1 MKYPCGWWCPP
12 PCKIEHSLRMIINAV
27 VVIIIIIMMFIL
39 IVILNVINLCY
50 HCHTHFITC
59 CLIVFSRPFILF
71 SFCFHFVSFHLD
83 LYLPPRSRSRN
94 LGCQIDGERNS
105 VHDSVRRPMVL
116 FEFVFFGS
124 SPRFSQLALLYLPVL
139 RIQVPQQ
146 ILSFAGISW
155 WCYIEFEQTTKIC
168 LPCLPCEKFNSHIFS
183 PFFPWNG
190 YNPIPLLLN
199 TPIASQKN
207 VEIPIHHGFVARG
220 CYFLNGGGGIHW
232 EAFSRHKIPASPK
245 IAPGILPCQLQE
257 GVHRGCKDALVDE
270 KPLGQWWF
278 NQQKADFNIF

>member
-1 MKYPCGWWCPP
+1 MPSSSSSSSWCSF
-12 PCKIEHSLRMIINAV
+12 SLSFSTSSIFAIIV
-27 VVIIIIIMMFIL
+27 TL
-39 IVILNVINLCY
+39 ISLHVAW
-50 HCHTHFITC
+50 
-59 CLIVFSRPFILF
+59 LF
-71 SFCFHFVSFHLD
+71 FHVLSFCFHFVSFHLD

-220 CYFLNGGGGIHW
+220 CYFLNGGGRDSLGS
-232 EAFSRHKIPASPK
+232 FFQTQNPRIPKNCSWHSSVPAPRRCSPW
-245 IAPGILPCQLQE
+245 L
-257 GVHRGCKDALVDE
+257 
-270 KPLGQWWF
+270 
-278 NQQKADFNIF
+278 